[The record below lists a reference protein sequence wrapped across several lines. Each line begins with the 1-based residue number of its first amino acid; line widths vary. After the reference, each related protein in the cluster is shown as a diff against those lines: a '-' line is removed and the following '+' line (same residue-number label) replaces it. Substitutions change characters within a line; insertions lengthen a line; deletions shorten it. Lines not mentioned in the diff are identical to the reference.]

1 MIIEIAFIFTAVVL
15 IHATFKM
22 IGAVLG
28 NGITLAYLIPILGKP
43 TPTTW
48 YIVYPATAFQV
59 WFWAERL
66 GVFVQ

>member
-15 IHATFKM
+15 IHAAFKM
-22 IGAVLG
+22 LGAVFG
-28 NGITLAYLIPILGKP
+28 NGITLAYLIPILGNP

-59 WFWAERL
+59 WFWAHHL
-66 GVFVQ
+66 GVFL